1 MNIFR
6 SATLAVAAG
15 LACVSLLTQGLLAQ
29 SKPAQAS
36 TLHVFASNGMRAV
49 VEQLQPECQ
58 RTIGHPL
65 AIEYGSTAGL
75 MQKIESGAPFDV
87 AILTSDAIATLVK
100 ENKLDAGTRADLAR
114 SGIGVGIR
122 KGSPKPNIATAE
134 GLKQTLLAA
143 KSITYARDGASA
155 VYLVKIYDRLGITN
169 DVKPKLILTE
179 GSGPATAK
187 VAAGEATLVLTLI
200 SEIMPEPGDEVAG
213 PLPAELQSYINFAIG
228 AGAKSSNAE
237 AAHAM
242 IALLKGPAAAPIYKA
257 KGMEQR

>member
-6 SATLAVAAG
+6 SAALAVAAG
-15 LACVSLLTQGLLAQ
+15 SLACVSLLAQ
-29 SKPAQAS
+29 STPTQAS

-75 MQKIESGAPFDV
+75 MKKIESGAPFDV

-134 GLKQTLLAA
+134 AFKQTLLAA

-169 DVKPKLILTE
+169 EVNSKLILTD

-200 SEIMPEPGDEVAG
+200 SEIMPEPGDEVVG

-228 AGAKSSNAE
+228 AGSKTSNAE
-237 AAHAM
+237 AARAL
-242 IALLKGPAAAPIYKA
+242 IALLKGPTAAPVYKA